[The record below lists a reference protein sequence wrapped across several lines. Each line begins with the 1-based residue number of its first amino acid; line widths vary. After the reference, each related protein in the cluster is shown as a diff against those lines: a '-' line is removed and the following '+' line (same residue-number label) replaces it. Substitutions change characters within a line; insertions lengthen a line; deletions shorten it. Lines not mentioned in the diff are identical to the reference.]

1 MLIFARTDICG
12 ASGPVSAVGERR
24 WLARGREPAGQSGPG
39 SACPDARFRGARS
52 RRWGDPGPRSLQVQP
67 PACLGHIPEGNADL
81 RGLSSV
87 HKTNGQDR
95 LGRSSGICRGTRLAP
110 RPIPSHP
117 DPLPQSPGAPGHCA
131 QGRRAT
137 RLRPQSGESQRPRHL
152 LPAPRWPHPAAW
164 GRGHRLGP
172 EPRAARCTFSCPSP
186 RQPGSSRLQC
196 VNPSHLATAVFI
208 QNFLE
213 FQWPALAVFFFFL
226 IFRRARHL
234 APSLGCGPEARGP
247 RHSRASCRSPVFGV
261 RWLPGARPS
270 SLHTRCRL

>member
-1 MLIFARTDICG
+1 M
-12 ASGPVSAVGERR
+12 
-24 WLARGREPAGQSGPG
+24 
-39 SACPDARFRGARS
+39 
-52 RRWGDPGPRSLQVQP
+52 QP

-117 DPLPQSPGAPGHCA
+117 DPLPQSPGAPCHCA

-137 RLRPQSGESQRPRHL
+137 WLRPQSGESQRPRHL

-213 FQWPALAVFFFFL
+213 FQWPALAVLFFFL
-226 IFRRARHL
+226 NLQTCEALGPLPRMRPRGKGTQTQQGQL
-234 APSLGCGPEARGP
+234 QEPRVRCSVAPWRPAVLLTHQMPFVTQQSTGKCEQHKR
-247 RHSRASCRSPVFGV
+247 VI
-261 RWLPGARPS
+261 GAQ
-270 SLHTRCRL
+270 